1 MKIRVCDVCKTNYPT
16 TKIKYKA
23 KQLELSNDELFNV
36 WRKIEIC
43 DDCLNKIINKEM
55 LCNGNGYWIAGT
67 LYFNKPTYMCSN
79 CGSNSE
85 EPTLFCPNCGAD
97 MRGSDI
103 ENEP

>member
-1 MKIRVCDVCKTNYPT
+1 MKIRVCDVCETNYPT

-23 KQLELSNDELFNV
+23 KQLEQNIEL
-36 WRKIEIC
+36 WKAWKKIEIC
-43 DDCLNKIINKEM
+43 NDCLNKIINKEM
-55 LCNGNGYWIAGT
+55 LHNGNGYWIAGT